1 MSTSLPLEHDAVILA
16 GARTP
21 FCKAGSDL
29 AAVPAHQLVR
39 HVLREALERAEVRP
53 EEVDEVIVG
62 NIAQP
67 AESTTLARVAALLAG
82 IPEAT
87 PAYTLN
93 RNCGSALQAITD
105 AALKVRSGR
114 ARVVLAGGAESMSR
128 IPLLFPE
135 TAKGPFLAL
144 ARARSLAGRVRAL
157 ASFRPRDLKPVV
169 ALEVGLT
176 DYVCG
181 LNMGETA
188 EVLAREFGIS
198 REAQDRF
205 ALTSHRRATDA
216 WSRGAMTDEVAPLTL
231 PPAHT
236 TEVVRDNGP
245 RENQSLD
252 ALAKLRPYFDRRTG
266 SVTVGNACPI
276 TDGAAAVVVASHRH
290 ARERGLPI
298 LGRVRGWGYAGLS
311 PSRMGLGP
319 VFASARAL
327 ADAGATVRDVALWEI
342 NEAFAAQVLACLA
355 AFDSRRFAHDE
366 LGGAEPLGA
375 IDPERLNVNGG
386 AIALGHPV
394 GATGARLALT
404 LLLEMERRDAPLGVA
419 ALCIGGGQG
428 GALVLERV
436 ASPAA
441 AAA

>member
-1 MSTSLPLEHDAVILA
+1 MSGSLPQERDAVIVA

-21 FCKAGSDL
+21 FCRAGTDL
-29 AAVPAHQLVR
+29 ARIPAHQLMQ
-39 HVLREALERAEVRP
+39 HALREALERAEVRP
-53 EEVDEVIVG
+53 DEIDEVIVG

-105 AALKVRSGR
+105 AALQVRAGR
-114 ARVVLAGGAESMSR
+114 AQVVLAGGVESMSR

-135 TAKGPFLAL
+135 TATAPFLGL
-144 ARARSLAGRVRAL
+144 ARARSLAGRLAAL
-157 ASFRPRDLKPVV
+157 GRFRPRDFKPVV

-176 DYVCG
+176 DYDCG

-188 EVLAREFGIS
+188 EVLAREFGIT

-205 ALTSHRRATDA
+205 ALQSHTRALEA
-216 WSRGAMTDEVAPLTL
+216 WNRGGMADEVVPLTL
-231 PPAHT
+231 PPKHAT
-236 TEVVRDNGP
+236 DVARDNGP

-252 ALAKLRPYFDRRTG
+252 ALAKLRPYFDRRYG

-276 TDGAAAVVVASHRH
+276 TDGAAAVVVASHSY
-290 ARERGLPI
+290 AREHRLPI
-298 LGRVRGWGYAGLS
+298 LGKVRGWGFAGLS

-319 VFASARAL
+319 VFATARAL
-327 ADAGATVRDVALWEI
+327 ADAGVTARDVGLWEI

-355 AFDSRRFAHDE
+355 AFDSRRFAADE
-366 LGGAEPLGA
+366 LGRAEPLGA

-404 LLLEMERRDAPLGVA
+404 LLLEMRRRDVALGVA
-419 ALCIGGGQG
+419 TLCIGGGQG

-436 ASPAA
+436 PVAA
-441 AAA
+441 GAKA

>member
-1 MSTSLPLEHDAVILA
+1 MSASLPLASDAVIVA

-21 FCKAGSDL
+21 FCRAGTDL
-29 AAVPAHQLVR
+29 TGVPAHQLMR
-39 HVLREALERAEVRP
+39 HALREALERAEVRP

-105 AALKVRSGR
+105 AALRVRGGR

-135 TAKGPFLAL
+135 TAKAPFLAL
-144 ARARSLAGRVRAL
+144 ARARSFAGRLAAL
-157 ASFRPRDLKPVV
+157 GSFRPRHLKPVV

-188 EVLAREFGIS
+188 EVLAREFGIT

-205 ALTSHRRATDA
+205 ALQSHRRASDA
-216 WSRGAMTDEVAPLTL
+216 WSRGGMAEEVAPLTL
-231 PPAHT
+231 PPKHA
-236 TEVVRDNGP
+236 TEVGRDNGP
-245 RENQSLD
+245 RENQSIE
-252 ALAKLRPYFDRRTG
+252 ALAKLRPYFDRRYG

-276 TDGAAAVVVASHRH
+276 TDGAAAVVVTSHAY
-290 ARERGLPI
+290 AREHGLPI
-298 LGRVRGWGYAGLS
+298 LGRVRGWGFAGLS

-319 VFASARAL
+319 VFATARAL
-327 ADAGATVRDVALWEI
+327 ADAGVSVRDVGLWEI

-355 AFDSRRFAHDE
+355 AFDSRRFARDE
-366 LGGAEPLGA
+366 LGTAEPLGA

-404 LLLEMERRDAPLGVA
+404 LLLEMQRRDAALGVA

-436 ASPAA
+436 PAPAA